1 MSTCIKVSAA
11 TASLFLCPVGRRGCG
26 VRVRAGGRRR
36 GLALALR
43 VGGEKGG
50 RARDRWPQ
58 VGAVRYSRGL
68 TRRKHSSSSIP
79 GLRAGGPGRPAP
91 SQTTAPGGAGWVQLL
106 SGSRQRGEVTLKQSK
121 CAETSRWAAA
131 SDGLRA
137 PLRARRTSVAS
148 ASRPCGP
155 LCLGKRWLCLG
166 GRPARAGF
174 TAHFRLLGH
183 RQARRPCP
191 PHRALLLGSGRLAPT
206 PSFKPKAT
214 RRCPQSGDETA
225 RGPH

>member
-1 MSTCIKVSAA
+1 M
-11 TASLFLCPVGRRGCG
+11 
-26 VRVRAGGRRR
+26 RAGGRRR

-183 RQARRPCP
+183 RPGGPVRPTGPFPWDQAAWHQP
-191 PHRALLLGSGRLAPT
+191 PPSNPKPLGGAPKVEMKQPEDPINSGGRNAPFMIN
-206 PSFKPKAT
+206 PSEASASSRVK
-214 RRCPQSGDETA
+214 
-225 RGPH
+225 